1 MSGDAPGGLG
11 ETGPETG
18 TDGGDRVPVPG
29 YESEQ
34 YFPREEM
41 VTAVRTRVLR
51 EKFGYVRAYFKSRPE
66 RYPDLQR
73 RLNQGRF
80 GTTYDLYLTRSVTYA
95 ALAGLV
101 GLFLGVFLAWALA
114 ALGAFEALAS
124 GSSVSLPTG
133 LARTLAANRVPVA
146 GAVVTSLTSVLA
158 VLGAWTV
165 RYYRP
170 RYLVGNR
177 RRNIDLMLPHAIVY
191 AYALSF
197 GGMEFVE
204 VARRMADAED
214 TYGEVANEFDMVV
227 RDIELFGNDVFTAL
241 RNARNL
247 TPSDNMEQFL
257 DDLLSVLDSGSD
269 VTAFL
274 RDESEKYMDRA
285 MSEQESFLET
295 LATLS
300 ELFIV
305 GFVAAPLFLVV
316 TLIMMSFLGAETI
329 VPLLAV
335 VYAVVPLGMAGFLVV
350 VSTLSEPYREPG
362 HDLDLS
368 SFEGGVATER
378 VRAHPGF
385 ETFRR
390 IRTRDE
396 ISALLEDPIAVFRR
410 EPLYTLGLTVP
421 LANAVAALVVVS
433 GSVTAS
439 PAALVESPFRTTT
452 LLFVLPFL
460 IVTVPLSAF
469 HEYERRRKRTVSRRL
484 PDALDILASSNRMGI
499 QLTEGLG
506 LVARNLS
513 GSFADELRTV
523 RNDIEW
529 NNDIRRAL
537 LSLADRL
544 EVPQLTRT
552 CKIIAEG
559 SRSTGDLHRVLGTAA
574 EDTRHRYRLERD
586 RRQKLNSYTAI
597 VVMGFLVYL
606 AVIVIIDQSFLG
618 PVVEQVAEAGET
630 GAGNPVHL
638 SGSSIDLY
646 HAVFFHS
653 ALVQA
658 VGTGLITGKLADDN
672 VLSGLKYSIALVL
685 LALLVF
691 VFV

>member
-1 MSGDAPGGLG
+1 VSNESPSGFGAPDPDG
-11 ETGPETG
+11 EE
-18 TDGGDRVPVPG
+18 RVPVPG

-34 YFPREEM
+34 YFPRGGN
-41 VTAVRTRVLR
+41 VTQARKRVLR
-51 EKFGYVRAYFKSRPE
+51 EKFGYVRAYFKAHPE
-66 RYPDLQR
+66 DHTDLQR

-95 ALAGLV
+95 ALAGLF
-101 GLFLGVFLAWALA
+101 GLVFGLILTWMLAT
-114 ALGAFEALAS
+114 LGAFD
-124 GSSVSLPTG
+124 G
-133 LARTLAANRVPVA
+133 LAGSAPGTVSPGLAAFLSENRVAIA
-146 GAVVTSLTSVLA
+146 GAIATPLVSVLA
-158 VLGAWTV
+158 VVTAWTA
-165 RYYRP
+165 RYYQP
-170 RYLVGNR
+170 SYLVDNR

-197 GGMEFVE
+197 GGMEFTE

-227 RDIELFGNDVFTAL
+227 RDIDLFGNDVFTAL

-257 DDLLSVLDSGSD
+257 DDLLSVLDSGGD
-269 VTAFL
+269 VTDFL

-300 ELFIV
+300 EMFIV

-316 TLIMMSFLGAETI
+316 TLIMMSFLGAQTI

-350 VSTLSEPYREPG
+350 ISTLSEPYREPG
-362 HDLDLS
+362 HDLDVS
-368 SFEGGVATER
+368 SFDGGTLTDR
-378 VRAHPGF
+378 VRAHPDF
-385 ETFRR
+385 ETFQHIRRR
-390 IRTRDE
+390 IETRE
-396 ISALLEDPIAVFRR
+396 FLEDPHAAFRE
-410 EPLYTLGLTVP
+410 EPLYTLGVTVP
-421 LANAVAALVVVS
+421 LALGLASLVAVGGLA
-433 GSVTAS
+433 TPT
-439 PAALVESPFRTTT
+439 PAALVAEPFWTTT

-460 IVTVPLSAF
+460 IVTVPLAGF
-469 HEYERRRKRTVSRRL
+469 HEHEQRRKRTVARRL
-484 PDALDILASSNRMGI
+484 PDALDILASANQMGI

-513 GSFADELRTV
+513 GTFAEELRMV

-529 NNDIRRAL
+529 NNDIRRAM
-537 LSLADRL
+537 LSMAARL
-544 EVPQLTRT
+544 RVPQLTRT
-552 CKIIAEG
+552 AKIVAEG

-586 RRQKLNSYTAI
+586 RRRKLNSYTAI

-618 PVVEQVAEAGET
+618 PVATQAAQAGGT
-630 GAGNPVHL
+630 GADNPVQL
-638 SGSSIDLY
+638 SQSSIDLY

-658 VGTGLITGKLADDN
+658 VGTGLITGKLTNDR
-672 VLSGLKYSIALVL
+672 VLSGLKFSIALVL
-685 LALLVF
+685 VSLAVF
-691 VFV
+691 AFV

>member
-1 MSGDAPGGLG
+1 MSNESPSGFGDRPSDG
-11 ETGPETG
+11 EE
-18 TDGGDRVPVPG
+18 RVPVPE
-29 YESEQ
+29 YEADQ
-34 YFPREEM
+34 YLPREE
-41 VTAVRTRVLR
+41 VTNARKRVLR
-51 EKFGYVRAYFKSRPE
+51 EKFGYVRTYFKSRPGE
-66 RYPDLQR
+66 HLDLQR

-80 GTTYDLYLTRSVTYA
+80 GTTYDRYLTRSVTYA
-95 ALAGLV
+95 ALAGLF
-101 GLFLGVFLAWALA
+101 GLVFGLLLTWSLATLGVFDGLSL
-114 ALGAFEALAS
+114 
-124 GSSVSLPTG
+124 SSPVSMSPETADL
-133 LARTLAANRVPVA
+133 LYANRLPVA
-146 GAVVTSLTSVLA
+146 GMVATSLTATVAVLA
-158 VLGAWTV
+158 TWTA
-165 RYYRP
+165 RYYYP
-170 RYLVGNR
+170 RYVVDNR

-197 GGMEFVE
+197 GGMEFTE

-214 TYGEVANEFDMVV
+214 TYGEVANEFDTVV

-241 RNARNL
+241 RNTRNL
-247 TPSDNMEQFL
+247 TPSDNMEQFI
-257 DDLLSVLDSGSD
+257 DDLLSVLDSGGD
-269 VTAFL
+269 VTSFL
-274 RDESEKYMDRA
+274 RDESDKYMDRA
-285 MSEQESFLET
+285 FSEQESFLET

-300 ELFIV
+300 ELFVV

-316 TLIMMSFLGAETI
+316 TLIMMSFLGAQTVI
-329 VPLLAV
+329 PLLAV

-350 VSTLSEPYREPG
+350 ISTLSEPYREPG
-362 HDLDLS
+362 HDLDVS
-368 SFEGGVATER
+368 SFEGGRITDR
-378 VRAHPGF
+378 VRTHPDF

-390 IRTRDE
+390 LRRRNETRE
-396 ISALLEDPIAVFRR
+396 FLEDPVALLRR

-421 LANAVAALVVVS
+421 LAMAITGLVVLS
-433 GSVTAS
+433 GLATPS
-439 PAALVESPFRTTT
+439 PAALLEQPFRTTMH
-452 LLFVLPFL
+452 LFALPFL
-460 IVTVPLSAF
+460 VVSVPLAVF
-469 HEYERRRKRTVSRRL
+469 HEYEQRRKRTVTRRL
-484 PDALDILASSNRMGI
+484 PDALDILASANQMGI

-513 GSFADELRTV
+513 GSFAEELRKV

-537 LSLADRL
+537 LSLAARL

-618 PVVEQVAEAGET
+618 PVASQAAQAGGT
-630 GAGNPVHL
+630 AADNPVQL
-638 SGSSIDLY
+638 SQSSIDLY
-646 HAVFFHS
+646 HAVFLHS

-658 VGTGLITGKLADDN
+658 VGTGLITGKLTSDRA
-672 VLSGLKYSIALVL
+672 LSGLKYSIALVA

-691 VFV
+691 AFV

>member
-1 MSGDAPGGLG
+1 MSNESGSRFGGSGPDGD
-11 ETGPETG
+11 
-18 TDGGDRVPVPG
+18 DRVPVPE

-34 YFPREEM
+34 YFPREWD
-41 VTAVRTRVLR
+41 VTRARKRVLR
-51 EKFGYVRAYFKSRPE
+51 EKFGYIRAYFKSHSDE
-66 RYPDLQR
+66 YVGLQR

-80 GTTYDLYLTRSVTYA
+80 GTTYDLYLTRTVTYA
-95 ALAGLV
+95 ALAGLF
-101 GLFLGVFLAWALA
+101 GLLFGLLLTWVLSTFGV
-114 ALGAFEALAS
+114 FEALAPESPVPMSS
-124 GSSVSLPTG
+124 GIAGFLSE
-133 LARTLAANRVPVA
+133 NRAPIA
-146 GAVVTSLTSVLA
+146 GAVIASVTSVFA
-158 VLGAWTV
+158 VVAAWAA
-165 RYYRP
+165 RYYHP
-170 RYLVGNR
+170 SYVVDSR

-191 AYALSF
+191 GYALSF

-227 RDIELFGNDVFTAL
+227 RDIDLFGNDVFTAL

-257 DDLLSVLDSGSD
+257 DDLLSVLDSGGD
-269 VTAFL
+269 VTNFL
-274 RDESEKYMDRA
+274 RDESDKYMDRA

-316 TLIMMSFLGAETI
+316 TLIMMSFLGAQTV

-350 VSTLSEPYREPG
+350 IATLSEPYREPG
-362 HDLDLS
+362 HDLDVTELA
-368 SFEGGVATER
+368 GGEASDV
-378 VRAHPGF
+378 VRAHPHF
-385 ETFRR
+385 ETFQR
-390 IRTRDE
+390 IRRRSE
-396 ISALLEDPIAVFRR
+396 ISEFFSDPVAVFRR

-421 LANAVAALVVVS
+421 GALALAGLVIVAGLATPTPDAIV
-433 GSVTAS
+433 AD
-439 PAALVESPFRTTT
+439 PFRTTS

-460 IVTVPLSAF
+460 VVTLPLTAF
-469 HEYERRRKRTVSRRL
+469 HEYEQGRKRTVTRRL
-484 PDALDILASSNRMGI
+484 PDALDILASANQMGI

-513 GSFADELRTV
+513 GSFAEELRMV

-537 LSLADRL
+537 LSLAGRL

-552 CKIIAEG
+552 CKIVAEG

-606 AVIVIIDQSFLG
+606 AVIVIIDKSFLG
-618 PVVEQVAEAGET
+618 PVVTQAAAAGEGT
-630 GAGNPVHL
+630 SNNPVQL
-638 SGSSIDLY
+638 SRSSIDLY
-646 HAVFFHS
+646 HTVFFHS
-653 ALVQA
+653 ALVQS
-658 VGTGLITGKLADDN
+658 VGTGLITGKLANDS
-672 VLSGLKYSIALVL
+672 VLSGLKYSIALAVF
-685 LALLVF
+685 ALLVF
-691 VFV
+691 AFV

>member
-1 MSGDAPGGLG
+1 MSNESRGGFDDSGSGGD
-11 ETGPETG
+11 
-18 TDGGDRVPVPG
+18 DRVPVPK

-34 YFPREEM
+34 YFPREWD
-41 VTAVRTRVLR
+41 VTRARREVLR
-51 EKFGYVRAYFKSRPE
+51 EKFGYVRAYFKSH
-66 RYPDLQR
+66 PDEHVGLQR

-80 GTTYDLYLTRSVTYA
+80 GTTYDIYLTRTVTYV
-95 ALAGLV
+95 ALAGLF
-101 GLFLGVFLAWALA
+101 GLLFGLLLTWALA
-114 ALGAFEALAS
+114 AFGAFE
-124 GSSVSLPTG
+124 
-133 LARTLAANRVPVA
+133 TLAPESPVSMPPGIAEVLAENRAPIA
-146 GAVVTSLTSVLA
+146 GAVIASLTSVIA
-158 VLGAWTV
+158 VVAAWSV
-165 RYYRP
+165 RYYHP
-170 RYLVGNR
+170 NYVVDSR

-204 VARRMADAED
+204 VARRMADAEE

-227 RDIELFGNDVFTAL
+227 RDIDLFGNDVFTAL

-257 DDLLSVLDSGSD
+257 DDLLSVLDSGGD

-274 RDESEKYMDRA
+274 RDESDKYMDRA

-316 TLIMMSFLGAETI
+316 TLIMMSFLGAQTV

-350 VSTLSEPYREPG
+350 IATLSEPYREPG
-362 HDLDLS
+362 HDLDVS
-368 SFEGGVATER
+368 SFSGGTVTEF
-378 VRAHPGF
+378 VRSHPHF
-385 ETFRR
+385 ETFQR
-390 IRTRDE
+390 IRRRSE
-396 ISALLEDPIAVFRR
+396 IGEILTDPAAVFRR

-421 LANAVAALVVVS
+421 AALS
-433 GSVTAS
+433 LT
-439 PAALVESPFRTTT
+439 ALVIASGVATPTPDAIVAEPFLTTSV
-452 LLFVLPFL
+452 LFILPFFV
-460 IVTVPLSAF
+460 VTLPLTAF
-469 HEYERRRKRTVSRRL
+469 HEYEQRRKRTVTRRL
-484 PDALDILASSNRMGI
+484 PDALDILASANQMGI

-513 GSFADELRTV
+513 GSFAEELRTV

-537 LSLADRL
+537 LSLAARL

-552 CKIIAEG
+552 CKIVAEG

-586 RRQKLNSYTAI
+586 RRQRLNSYTAI
-597 VVMGFLVYL
+597 VIMGFLVYL

-618 PVVEQVAEAGET
+618 PIVTQAAAAGEGT
-630 GAGNPVHL
+630 SNNPVQL
-638 SGSSIDLY
+638 SKSSIDLY

-658 VGTGLITGKLADDN
+658 VGTGFITGKLANDS
-672 VLSGLKYSIALVL
+672 VLSGLKYSIALVAF
-685 LALLVF
+685 ALLVF
-691 VFV
+691 AFV

>member
-1 MSGDAPGGLG
+1 MSNESQRGFGGSGPDGD
-11 ETGPETG
+11 
-18 TDGGDRVPVPG
+18 DKVPVPE

-34 YFPREEM
+34 YFPRGGD
-41 VTAVRTRVLR
+41 VTRARKEILR
-51 EKFGYVRAYFKSRPE
+51 EKFGYVRAYFKSH
-66 RYPDLQR
+66 PDEHVGLQR

-80 GTTYDLYLTRSVTYA
+80 GTTYDLYLTWSVTYV
-95 ALAGLV
+95 ALAGLF
-101 GLFLGVFLAWALA
+101 GLVFGLLLTWALATLGVFEAFA
-114 ALGAFEALAS
+114 GATS
-124 GSSVSLPTG
+124 ISVSPG
-133 LARTLAANRVPVA
+133 LGGFLAENRAPIA
-146 GAVVTSLTSVLA
+146 GAVIASLTSVFA
-158 VLGAWTV
+158 VVGVWTA
-165 RYYRP
+165 RYYHP
-170 RYLVGNR
+170 SYVVDSR

-227 RDIELFGNDVFTAL
+227 RDIDLFGNDVFSAL

-257 DDLLSVLDSGSD
+257 DDLLSVLDSGGD
-269 VTAFL
+269 VTSFL
-274 RDESEKYMDRA
+274 RDESDKYMDRA

-316 TLIMMSFLGAETI
+316 TLIMMSFLGARTV

-350 VSTLSEPYREPG
+350 IATLSEPYREPG
-362 HDLDLS
+362 HDLDVS
-368 SFEGGVATER
+368 SFAGGTVTDF
-378 VRAHPGF
+378 VQSHPHF
-385 ETFRR
+385 ETFQR
-390 IRTRDE
+390 IRRRTE
-396 ISALLEDPIAVFRR
+396 IGEYLTDPVAVFRR
-410 EPLYTLGLTVP
+410 EPLYTLGATVP
-421 LANAVAALVVVS
+421 AALSLTAVVIAT
-433 GSVTAS
+433 GLATPT
-439 PAALVESPFRTTT
+439 PAALVEEPFRSTS

-460 IVTVPLSAF
+460 VVTLPLTAF
-469 HEYERRRKRTVSRRL
+469 HEYEQRRKRTVTRRL
-484 PDALDILASSNRMGI
+484 PDALDILASANQMGI

-513 GSFADELRTV
+513 GSFAEELRIV

-537 LSLADRL
+537 LSLAGRL

-552 CKIIAEG
+552 CKIVAEG

-597 VVMGFLVYL
+597 VVMGFLVYI

-618 PVVEQVAEAGET
+618 PVVTRAAEAGEGT
-630 GAGNPVHL
+630 TDNPVQL
-638 SGSSIDLY
+638 SKSSIDLY

-653 ALVQA
+653 ALVQS
-658 VGTGLITGKLADDN
+658 VGTGLITGKLANDS
-672 VLSGLKYSIALVL
+672 VLSGLKYSIALVAF
-685 LALLVF
+685 ALLVF
-691 VFV
+691 AFV

>member
-1 MSGDAPGGLG
+1 VSNESRSGLG
-11 ETGPETG
+11 SPGP
-18 TDGGDRVPVPG
+18 DGDEGVPVPE

-34 YFPREEM
+34 YLPQEAGESRARKE
-41 VTAVRTRVLR
+41 VLR
-51 EKFGYVRAYFKSRPE
+51 EKFGYVRAYFKAHPDE
-66 RYPDLQR
+66 HTDLQR

-80 GTTYDLYLTRSVTYA
+80 GITYDLYLTRSVTYV
-95 ALAGLV
+95 ALAGLF
-101 GLFLGVFLAWALA
+101 GLVFGLLLTWVLSTLAV
-114 ALGAFEALAS
+114 FD
-124 GSSVSLPTG
+124 G
-133 LARTLAANRVPVA
+133 LAVSAPAWIPGDVAGAIYENRVPIA
-146 GAVVTSLTSVLA
+146 GATIVSLTSVFSVVA
-158 VLGAWTV
+158 AWMT

-170 RYLVGNR
+170 SYLVDNR

-197 GGMEFVE
+197 GGMEFTE

-247 TPSDNMEQFL
+247 TPSDNMEQFI
-257 DDLLSVLDSGSD
+257 DDLLSVLDSGGD
-269 VTAFL
+269 VTSFL
-274 RDESEKYMDRA
+274 RDESDKYMDRA

-316 TLIMMSFLGAETI
+316 TLIMMSFLGARTV

-350 VSTLSEPYREPG
+350 ISTLSEPYREPG
-362 HDLDLS
+362 HDLDVS
-368 SFEGGVATER
+368 SFDGGRLTDR
-378 VRAHPGF
+378 VRAHPDF
-385 ETFRR
+385 ETFQRLRR
-390 IRTRDE
+390 RNETRE
-396 ISALLEDPIAVFRR
+396 FLEDPIAVFRR
-410 EPLYTLGLTVP
+410 EPLYTLGATVP
-421 LANAVAALVVVS
+421 LAIAVTGLVIAS
-433 GSVTAS
+433 GLVPAT
-439 PAALVESPFRTTT
+439 PAALVEEPFLTTT

-460 IVTVPLSAF
+460 VVSLPLTAF
-469 HEYERRRKRTVSRRL
+469 HEYERRRKATVTRRL
-484 PDALDILASSNRMGI
+484 PDALDILASANQMGI

-513 GSFADELRTV
+513 GSFAEELRMV

-537 LSLADRL
+537 LSLAARL
-544 EVPQLTRT
+544 QVPQLTRT

-574 EDTRHRYRLERD
+574 EDTRHRYRLDRD
-586 RRQKLNSYTAI
+586 RKQKLNSYTAI

-618 PVVEQVAEAGET
+618 PVATQAAQAGGT
-630 GAGNPVHL
+630 GAENPVQL
-638 SGSSIDLY
+638 SESSIDLY

-653 ALVQA
+653 ALVQG
-658 VGTGLITGKLADDN
+658 VGTGLITGKLTNDR
-672 VLSGLKYSIALVL
+672 VLSGLKYSIALVV

-691 VFV
+691 GFV

>member
-1 MSGDAPGGLG
+1 VSNESSRGLADPGDG
-11 ETGPETG
+11 E
-18 TDGGDRVPVPG
+18 DRVPVPK

-34 YFPREEM
+34 YLPRGGD
-41 VTAVRTRVLR
+41 VTRARKQVLR
-51 EKFGYVRAYFKSRPE
+51 EKFGYVRAYFKSHPE
-66 RYPDLQR
+66 DHTDLQR

-80 GTTYDLYLTRSVTYA
+80 GTTYDLYLTRTVTYA
-95 ALAGLV
+95 ALAGLF
-101 GLFLGVFLAWALA
+101 GLVFGLLVTWVLA
-114 ALGAFEALAS
+114 ALGVLESVAS
-124 GSSVSLPTG
+124 PSSVPVSPGVASL
-133 LARTLAANRVPVA
+133 LYENRVPIA
-146 GAVVTSLTSVLA
+146 GAVVAPLTSVTAVVATWLA
-158 VLGAWTV
+158 
-165 RYYRP
+165 RYYHP
-170 RYLVGNR
+170 SFVVDNR

-197 GGMEFVE
+197 GGMEFPE

-227 RDIELFGNDVFTAL
+227 RDIDLFGNDVFTAL

-257 DDLLSVLDSGSD
+257 DDLLSVLDSGGD
-269 VTAFL
+269 VTDFL
-274 RDESEKYMDRA
+274 RDESDKYMDRA

-316 TLIMMSFLGAETI
+316 TLIMMSFLGARTV

-350 VSTLSEPYREPG
+350 ISTLSEPYREPG
-362 HDLDLS
+362 HDLEVS
-368 SFEGGVATER
+368 SLEGGTITER
-378 VRAHPGF
+378 VRAHPDF

-390 IRTRDE
+390 IRRRNDTRE
-396 ISALLEDPIAVFRR
+396 FLEDPVAVFRE
-410 EPLYTLGLTVP
+410 EPLYTLGVTV
-421 LANAVAALVVVS
+421 
-433 GSVTAS
+433 
-439 PAALVESPFRTTT
+439 PAALALVGLLVGAGLAVPTPTALVDEPFVTTT
-452 LLFVLPFL
+452 LLFVVPFL
-460 IVTVPLSAF
+460 VVTLPLTAF
-469 HEYERRRKRTVSRRL
+469 HEYEQQRKRTVTRRL
-484 PDALDILASSNRMGI
+484 PDALDILASANQMGI

-513 GSFADELRTV
+513 GSFAEELRMV
-523 RNDIEW
+523 RNDVEW

-537 LSLADRL
+537 LSLAARL
-544 EVPQLTRT
+544 RVPQLTRT

-618 PVVEQVAEAGET
+618 PVASQAAQAGGST
-630 GAGNPVHL
+630 SADNPVQL
-638 SGSSIDLY
+638 SQSSIDLY

-653 ALVQA
+653 ALVQG
-658 VGTGLITGKLADDN
+658 VGTGLITGKLTNDR
-672 VLSGLKYSIALVL
+672 VLSGLKYSIALVV

-691 VFV
+691 AFV